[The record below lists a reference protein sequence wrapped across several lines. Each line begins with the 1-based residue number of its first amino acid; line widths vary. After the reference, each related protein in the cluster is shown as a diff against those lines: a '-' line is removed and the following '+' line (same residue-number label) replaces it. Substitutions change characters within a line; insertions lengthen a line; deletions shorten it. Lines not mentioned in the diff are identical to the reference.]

1 MSYNFLSIKL
11 YQPILILRMEGHKF
25 MRLTTL
31 VQNSLDV
38 FVKKTEPAFNDGD
51 NAAALSHKSALL

>member
-1 MSYNFLSIKL
+1 
-11 YQPILILRMEGHKF
+11 MEGHKF